1 MANDVTCEVLRDIGA
16 ELALGVL
23 PGRARAEA
31 IAHLDH
37 CADCRE
43 YVEQLTLVGDG
54 LIGLLPGSEPPVGF
68 ETRVARVLT
77 RASAGH
83 ERRLPGRGLGRA
95 RRAFRGRGHGAGRV
109 RLRVA
114 AAAAALVLASGFGG
128 WAVGTA
134 IDSLTAASSRP
145 AESTSGLLS
154 AELTG
159 VGPGRPEAGEIYA
172 HAGSP
177 GWVYMSVDLDDA
189 GMSYSGKI
197 ACLLE
202 RTDGTTVR
210 VGTFEARDGYAYW
223 GAPAPVDPS
232 TLAGVRLSSA
242 DGTVLA
248 VARFEAAS

>member
-1 MANDVTCEVLRDIGA
+1 MSNDVTCETLRETGA
-16 ELALGVL
+16 ELGLGVL
-23 PGRARAEA
+23 PGRERAEA
-31 IAHLDH
+31 VAHLDR

-68 ETRVARVLT
+68 ETRVARALT
-77 RASAGH
+77 QSSGAH
-83 ERRLPGRGLGRA
+83 EGRLPGRGLGRA
-95 RRAFRGRGHGAGRV
+95 RRGFRGRRPGRL

-134 IDSLTAASSRP
+134 IETWTAAPSQE
-145 AESTSGLLS
+145 AESPSGLLW
-154 AELTG
+154 ADLTG
-159 VGPGRPEAGEIYA
+159 AGPDRPEAGEIWAYA
-172 HAGSP
+172 REP

-189 GMSYSGKI
+189 GISYSGKI
-197 ACLLE
+197 TCLLE
-202 RTDGTTVR
+202 RTDGTTVK
-210 VGTFEARDGYAYW
+210 VGTFEVHDGYGYW

-232 TLAGVRLSSA
+232 TFSGVRLTSA